1 MGLLAKA
8 VIVMILLVID
18 IALFACVKA
27 GADADKRM
35 DGMQKNWRDEQKNGE
50 EDSEL

>member
-8 VIVMILLVID
+8 IIVMILLVID
-18 IALFACVKA
+18 VTLFACVKA

-35 DGMQKNWRDEQKNGE
+35 DSIQRNWRNEQNNGE
-50 EDSEL
+50 EDS